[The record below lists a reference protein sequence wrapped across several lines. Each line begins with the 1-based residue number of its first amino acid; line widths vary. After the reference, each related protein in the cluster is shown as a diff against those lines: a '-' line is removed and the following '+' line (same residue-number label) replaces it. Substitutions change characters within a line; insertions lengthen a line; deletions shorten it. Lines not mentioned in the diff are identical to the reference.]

1 MYWTNDGIF
10 TIQLQQQDKNGEI
23 QLAVVPMTY
32 TTIQTFFD
40 EIPNN
45 NKAFARG
52 FFDQHRQIVQWL
64 YSSTASSTIE
74 DNYTYD
80 KILVF
85 DARSG
90 AFYPWTISDTNIK
103 VHGIFVTD
111 APGAQITEYTVIDA
125 AAETVIDAAS
135 EVVVAYAQSQSNI
148 EPVFKYIVSYPFS
161 GSYKFTMADKI
172 STNYIDWFSYDSAGE
187 DYDSYFI
194 TGYKIRGNAAMKFQS
209 TYVFFYNEGNG
220 RYDVQGLWNYAV
232 LNSSGKFTSKQRL
245 IYNDSSYSN
254 AHKKIKIRGSGQ
266 TLQYKVTSVS
276 GEPFMIIGWAAVEA
290 VNQIA

>member
-1 MYWTNDGIF
+1 
-10 TIQLQQQDKNGEI
+10 
-23 QLAVVPMTY
+23 
-32 TTIQTFFD
+32 
-40 EIPNN
+40 
-45 NKAFARG
+45 
-52 FFDQHRQIVQWL
+52 
-64 YSSTASSTIE
+64 
-74 DNYTYD
+74 
-80 KILVF
+80 
-85 DARSG
+85 
-90 AFYPWTISDTNIK
+90 
-103 VHGIFVTD
+103 
-111 APGAQITEYTVIDA
+111 
-125 AAETVIDAAS
+125 
-135 EVVVAYAQSQSNI
+135 
-148 EPVFKYIVSYPFS
+148 
-161 GSYKFTMADKI
+161 MADKI